1 MRKRFINLIVIAIIF
16 FLSVGGYYLLKW
28 YMPPAPKPLEN
39 LWTVPAFSFI
49 SQSNDTVT
57 SAMLRDHVYIADF
70 IFTNCKGTCPNLS
83 KNFVEV
89 QKAYQNDTR
98 VKLVSFSVDPER
110 DSVPQLKLYAKRY
123 GAIDGKW
130 FFCTGEKKQ
139 LADLFVNGFKVPVDM
154 DHIDSAGQITHSEKI
169 MLVDQ
174 DGIVRKF
181 YDGTK
186 DENIDSLINNIE
198 YLLVEKRNT
207 QGKINFDR

>member
-1 MRKRFINLIVIAIIF
+1 M
-16 FLSVGGYYLLKW
+16 LKW
-28 YMPPAPKPLEN
+28 YMPPAPKPLDN
-39 LWTVPAFSFI
+39 LWNVPAYAFI
-49 SQSNDTVT
+49 TQNNDTLK
-57 SAMLRDHVYIADF
+57 SDMLSDHVYVADF

-89 QKAYQNDTR
+89 QTAYKNDTR
-98 VKLVSFSVDPER
+98 VKLVSFTVDPER
-110 DSVPQLKLYAKRY
+110 DSIAQLKSYANRY

-130 FFCTGEKKQ
+130 FFCTGSKK
-139 LADLFVNGFKVPVDM
+139 DLGNLFLNGFKVPVDM
-154 DHIDSAGQITHSEKI
+154 EHIDSAGQITHSDKI

-198 YLLVEKRNT
+198 YLLVEKRDAPG
-207 QGKINFDR
+207 QK